1 MEWFPSTWLI
11 QSRDYHRIS
20 FDSNTSTSIIIKCC
34 CFVMA
39 MVARRISSSS
49 HNREGML
56 SFLDRF
62 YGKRL
67 YTHTSGPRRR
77 RRLLMML
84 MTPVAVGVY
93 YFSSSSPSHSF
104 PTLSNI
110 YIFFLLLFLCLQQV
124 LWKVRV

>member
-1 MEWFPSTWLI
+1 MEWFPSTWLN

-77 RRLLMML
+77 LLMML